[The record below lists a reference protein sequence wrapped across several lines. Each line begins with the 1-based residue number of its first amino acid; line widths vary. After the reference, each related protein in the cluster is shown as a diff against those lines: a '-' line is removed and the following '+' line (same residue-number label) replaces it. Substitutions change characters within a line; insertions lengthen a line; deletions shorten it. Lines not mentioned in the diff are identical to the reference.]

1 MTMLRITVENASPV
15 GGTALT
21 PFWFGLHDGNFDLG
35 DGNSAASAGLEALA
49 EDGTFAA
56 IGAELTEADADGVGG
71 IITGEA
77 GPIDTAEIASTIVT
91 TDGAATQ
98 YISLAAMILPSN
110 DAFVGTLDAIE
121 VFDADGNFTG
131 PQTITFEGSDVYD
144 AGTEVNT
151 ELDAAFINQ
160 MGPNTGETENG
171 VIRFHDGFNGSVGNP
186 EGEGDQIILGGTNA
200 FGNEIDPTIAD
211 FTIEGA
217 QIASITIEE
226 VVELRITVNNTSG
239 TNGTALTPFWF
250 GLHDGTFD
258 IGDGGSA
265 ASAGLEALAE
275 DGTFEAIGAEL
286 IEADADGVGGAVF
299 GSRGPIGF
307 GETAIQTVVAST
319 ATQYISLAA
328 MILPSNDAFVGT
340 LDPVQLFDENGD
352 FLGNQTLTFEGSDVY
367 DAGTEV
373 NTELDA
379 AFINQMGPNTGE
391 TENGVI
397 RFHDGFNGSVG
408 NPEGEGDQ
416 IILGGTNAFGDTI
429 DPTAADFT
437 IDGAQIAEVSI
448 ELVNVSL
455 GSDSDETF
463 IQNFGSATRIDGGE
477 GSDTI
482 EFTDT
487 NFADVSIDRI
497 DEGFRVT
504 PTSGSA
510 LDFSD
515 VETLSFADQTVT
527 VQSGESVDTVALLYQ
542 TLLGRENDAEGLGFW
557 VEQANGD
564 FGLANVGDAFVE
576 SDEFASAAGDV
587 SANTDFVSF
596 LYDATLE
603 READAAGLEF
613 WTSVLDSGALD
624 RGDLAVSFAEAEET
638 QGLFADQIDDG
649 FLLA

>member
-1 MTMLRITVENASPV
+1 
-15 GGTALT
+15 
-21 PFWFGLHDGNFDLG
+21 
-35 DGNSAASAGLEALA
+35 
-49 EDGTFAA
+49 
-56 IGAELTEADADGVGG
+56 
-71 IITGEA
+71 
-77 GPIDTAEIASTIVT
+77 
-91 TDGAATQ
+91 
-98 YISLAAMILPSN
+98 
-110 DAFVGTLDAIE
+110 
-121 VFDADGNFTG
+121 
-131 PQTITFEGSDVYD
+131 
-144 AGTEVNT
+144 
-151 ELDAAFINQ
+151 
-160 MGPNTGETENG
+160 
-171 VIRFHDGFNGSVGNP
+171 
-186 EGEGDQIILGGTNA
+186 
-200 FGNEIDPTIAD
+200 
-211 FTIEGA
+211 
-217 QIASITIEE
+217 
-226 VVELRITVNNTSG
+226 
-239 TNGTALTPFWF
+239 
-250 GLHDGTFD
+250 
-258 IGDGGSA
+258 
-265 ASAGLEALAE
+265 
-275 DGTFEAIGAEL
+275 
-286 IEADADGVGGAVF
+286 
-299 GSRGPIGF
+299 
-307 GETAIQTVVAST
+307 
-319 ATQYISLAA
+319 

-497 DEGFRVT
+497 DDGFRVT